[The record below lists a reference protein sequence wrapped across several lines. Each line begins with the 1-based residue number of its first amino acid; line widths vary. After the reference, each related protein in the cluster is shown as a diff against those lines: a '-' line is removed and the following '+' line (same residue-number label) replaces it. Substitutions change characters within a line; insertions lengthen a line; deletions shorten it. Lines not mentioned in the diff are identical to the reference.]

1 MPQSSSVPHM
11 RAAVFYGQRDV
22 RVEEVTAVE
31 LAPTHVRLRV
41 EAAGVCGSDLHVFR
55 GEDPWQTCTFPTR
68 GGHELAGTVVEVGEG
83 VTRCRPGD
91 RVAVRP
97 SFLTGCG
104 ECVDCGAGHGHRC
117 LFKDSVEERPIS
129 AGFAE
134 QAIAHELDVFA
145 VPQAMPLASAS
156 IADVVACGLH
166 AIRGVGVH
174 RGETVAVVGTGA
186 IGVAV
191 ASTARAV
198 AGASVVVVGRSP
210 ASAKRAAT
218 AAGCDTWATDA
229 NGVLDVTAGR
239 GADVVVEAVGGS
251 GSAVPTVLAAA
262 APGARVVIAGS
273 FWQRVE
279 LDYEVANR
287 KELAVKFSC
296 AHGDRNGHAEFEESI
311 ELMAAGVIDAE
322 SWITHRLPLD
332 AIEDAFHL
340 AEAKAANAALKV
352 LVSPNE

>member
-1 MPQSSSVPHM
+1 MPLSSSLPYM

-22 RVEEVTAVE
+22 RVEEVASAE
-31 LAPTHVRLRV
+31 LAPPHVRLRV

-55 GEDPWQTCTFPTR
+55 GEDPWKTCTFPTL
-68 GGHELAGTVVEVGEG
+68 GGHELAGTVVEIGEG

-117 LFKDSVEERPIS
+117 LFKSAVDRPFS

-134 QAIAHELDVFA
+134 LTIAHELDVFA
-145 VPQAMPLASAS
+145 VPQALSLASAS
-156 IADVVACGLH
+156 LADVVACGLH
-166 AIRGVGVH
+166 AIRGVSVG

-186 IGVAV
+186 IGVAA
-191 ASTARAV
+191 ASTALAV
-198 AGASVVVVGRSP
+198 AGASVVVVGRNP
-210 ASAKRAAT
+210 ESAKRAAA
-218 AAGCDTWATDA
+218 AAGCDTWAIDA
-229 NGVLDVTAGR
+229 NGVLDVTSRR
-239 GADVVVEAVGGS
+239 GADVVVEAVGGRS
-251 GSAVPTVLAAA
+251 GALPTVLAAA

-273 FWQRVE
+273 FWQRVV

-287 KELAVKFSC
+287 KELAVRFSC
-296 AHGDRNGHAEFEESI
+296 AHGDRDGRTEFEESI
-311 ELMAAGVIDAE
+311 ELMASGVIDVE
-322 SWITHRLPLD
+322 PWITHRLPLD
-332 AIEDAFHL
+332 AIQHAFHL